1 MRNLPPRLAE
11 LARRWE
17 SLKLLVG
24 RASVRMDMAFH
35 RSFYTWHSDEVSKR
49 KEWSLAETGDLYSPH
64 AFHETTTSVLV
75 GGDCRAKLTLQ
86 NGGLVHVYGD
96 LSSTIEIGNHGE
108 IVIGGSLSPGAVIE
122 SDGIHQV
129 FVRGDL
135 NGTIRS
141 LGSLEIWVCGDFGG
155 HVSTGSPIT
164 DIYVAGDVT
173 GQIAPANGPS
183 LLYMEVDS
191 FVPYETLTSI
201 ARLGYIEFNASIG
214 SSDQPPGIYPAD
226 RSEMAKRSD
235 RCCWTIHRTR
245 ASPWDL
251 PQDFGS
257 PEIGD

>member
-24 RASVRMDMAFH
+24 RASVR
-35 RSFYTWHSDEVSKR
+35 REPSFYRSCHYWQSGEVSER
-49 KEWSLAETGDLYSPH
+49 KGWSLEETGDLYSSY

-86 NGGLVHVYGD
+86 NGGLVQIYGD

-108 IVIGGSLSPGAVIE
+108 IVIGGGLSPSAVIE
-122 SDGIHQV
+122 ADGIHQV

-141 LGSLEIWVCGDFGG
+141 LGSLQIWVCGDFGG
-155 HVSTGSPIT
+155 HVSTGHPIT

-173 GQIAPANGPS
+173 GHVTPANGAS
-183 LLYMEVDS
+183 LLHMEVDG
-191 FVPYETLTSI
+191 FVPYESLTSI
-201 ARLGYIEFNASIG
+201 AKHGYTQFNASIG
-214 SSDQPPGIYPAD
+214 SSDQPPGFYPRDWA
-226 RSEMAKRSD
+226 EMAKRSHHC
-235 RCCWTIHRTR
+235 RWTIHRTK

-251 PQDFGS
+251 PHDFGS